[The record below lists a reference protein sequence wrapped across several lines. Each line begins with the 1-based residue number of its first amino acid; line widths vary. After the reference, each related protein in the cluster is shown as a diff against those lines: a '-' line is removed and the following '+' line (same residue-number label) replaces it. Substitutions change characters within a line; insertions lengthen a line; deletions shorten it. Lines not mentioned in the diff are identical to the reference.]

1 MSKQI
6 ECETRGNDD
15 RSIMN
20 LTGDLFENGAWF
32 RTKSKLCARAFCLN
46 SLPTQRAISS
56 VLSIINT
63 DTRVMSIIKIDTLI
77 HVRM

>member
-32 RTKSKLCARAFCLN
+32 RTKSQLCARAFCLN
-46 SLPTQRAISS
+46 SLPT
-56 VLSIINT
+56 
-63 DTRVMSIIKIDTLI
+63 
-77 HVRM
+77 